1 MDQDRTTLT
10 GSELI
15 RWLVLA
21 ALIVAGI
28 ALFFYFAPSTQPVVP
43 PSVQESV
50 R

>member
-1 MDQDRTTLT
+1 MDQERETIS

-28 ALFFYFAPSTQPVVP
+28 GLFFRFGPSAHPVVP
-43 PSVQESV
+43 PTVQETP